1 MLAAV
6 SAVTVYVKGVPAEA
20 VAGAVTKKC
29 VVTAVT
35 PGVTLI
41 EVLAPSRAAVTVSW
55 AYTNCRGPVE
65 SVTVKVP
72 TPLVK
77 TEDAGKLWRC
87 RRC

>member
-1 MLAAV
+1 M
-6 SAVTVYVKGVPAEA
+6 
-20 VAGAVTKKC
+20 
-29 VVTAVT
+29 
-35 PGVTLI
+35 TLI

-77 TEDAGKLWRC
+77 TEDAGKLALPSLLRIC
-87 RRC
+87 TTPL